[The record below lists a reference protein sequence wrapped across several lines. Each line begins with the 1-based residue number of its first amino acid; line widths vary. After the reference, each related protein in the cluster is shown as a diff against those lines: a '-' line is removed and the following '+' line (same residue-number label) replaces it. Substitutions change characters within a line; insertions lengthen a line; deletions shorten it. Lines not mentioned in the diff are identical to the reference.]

1 MSRLCR
7 CHDVAQVSSELVPH
21 ALGRY
26 GDATLKYP
34 LAKPREE
41 VAE

>member
-1 MSRLCR
+1 MSRPCR
-7 CHDVAQVSSELVPH
+7 CHDVTQVSSELVLH